1 MTNTVSQQ
9 IVDPYAEALLAIAQ
23 EHNLVG
29 TFADDA
35 RLIRAVLE
43 TSPELVDFLANPV
56 VKTKAKETLLERTFT
71 EQIHPIWLTTLK
83 VLAQRRRLMFVAE
96 VCRRYLQLQRKLQK
110 IALAEV
116 TSAVELTEEQKQAI
130 AERVKHL
137 GQADQVEVE
146 TQIDPDLIGGVV
158 IKVGSQVIDLSLR
171 GQLRRM
177 ALQLA

>member
-23 EHNLVG
+23 EQDLVG

-35 RLIRAVLE
+35 RLIKAVLE
-43 TSPELVDFLANPV
+43 ASPELVDFLANPV
-56 VKTKAKETLLERTFT
+56 VKTEAKETLLERTLA

-83 VLAQRRRLMFVAE
+83 VLTQRRRLMFVAE
-96 VCRRYLQLQRKLQK
+96 VCHRYLQLQRKLQK

-116 TSAVELTEEQKQAI
+116 ISAVELSQEQKQAI